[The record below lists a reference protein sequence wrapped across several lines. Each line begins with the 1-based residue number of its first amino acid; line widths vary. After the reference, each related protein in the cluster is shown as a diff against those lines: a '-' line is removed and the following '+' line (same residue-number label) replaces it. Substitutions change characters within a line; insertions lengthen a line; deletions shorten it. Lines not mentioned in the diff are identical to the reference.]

1 MKLGSVLTLLEEVE
15 RTYADTGRPI
25 DPKLREAYDEVK
37 AEADACLKAFDERL
51 ETEEIM
57 AEHRRDRRRLAW
69 LLAVVAAVIVLATVG
84 MKMGWIK

>member
-1 MKLGSVLTLLEEVE
+1 MKLGSVITLLEEVE
-15 RTYADTGRPI
+15 RTYADTGKAI

-51 ETEEIM
+51 ASEEIM

-69 LLAVVAAVIVLATVG
+69 LIAVVVACVVLAAVGIS
-84 MKMGWIK
+84 MGWIK